1 MATKPAATKPAA
13 TKPATTKPAT
23 KIAPKKS
30 TTSKAAATRPI
41 GFVGIGN
48 MGGPMVRC
56 LAKAGFHVCIY
67 DVNTSATEAFGTEV
81 GTVSIA
87 PDLASLG
94 NACDVV
100 ITMLPNS
107 KIVRTA
113 TIGTKAKPGFAP
125 TLKPGAVV
133 IDMSSSYPLDTRS
146 LGADLGKYDVA
157 LIDAPVSGGVP
168 KAVSGTLAIMT
179 GGDTH
184 AIDRVANIL
193 SAMGTVHRTGALGSG
208 HAMKALNNYVSSAG
222 LIATAEALIIGQKFG
237 LDGAVMTS
245 VLNASSGRNNTTENK
260 AERYMLN
267 GAFNSGFALALM
279 EKDVGMAQQ
288 LAAALQLKASEL
300 EFVSTYL
307 TKALKSLGPDADHTA
322 VYAFAEKS
330 T

>member
-1 MATKPAATKPAA
+1 MAAKPAP
-13 TKPATTKPAT
+13 KPAT
-23 KIAPKKS
+23 KKTSSKS
-30 TTSKAAATRPI
+30 ASSQPI

-67 DVNTSATEAFGTEV
+67 DVNTTATDAFGSER

-94 NACDVV
+94 AACNVI

-107 KIVRTA
+107 KIVRAA

-125 TLKPGAVV
+125 SLKPGAVV

-146 LGADLGKYDVA
+146 LGVDLAKLDIA
-157 LIDAPVSGGVP
+157 LVDAPVSGGVP

-179 GGDTH
+179 GGDTKV
-184 AIDRVANIL
+184 IDRITAML
-193 SAMGTVHRTGALGSG
+193 SAMGAVHRTGALGSG

-237 LDGAVMTS
+237 LDGAVMTK
-245 VLNASSGRNNTTENK
+245 VLNASTGRNNTTENK

-288 LAAALQLKASEL
+288 LAEALKLDASEL
-300 EFVSTYL
+300 EFVSAYL
-307 TKALKSLGPDADHTA
+307 TKALESLGSDADHTA
-322 VYAFAEKS
+322 VYAFAEKKA
-330 T
+330 